1 MVGEIRVGRVAEAA
15 VVLGRVPPGHVA
27 HGGEQAHATRVGAP
41 AAVGGHVRVGEVVG
55 DDAPRKGARAPR
67 TRCRVVLGDPLQR
80 ILAAARDADSIVIAT
95 AGRTGLSHLLIGS
108 VAEKVVRH
116 APVPVLTIRPP
127 AKRRTSTGP
136 ARAARR
142 R

>member
-1 MVGEIRVGRVAEAA
+1 
-15 VVLGRVPPGHVA
+15 
-27 HGGEQAHATRVGAP
+27 
-41 AAVGGHVRVGEVVG
+41 
-55 DDAPRKGARAPR
+55 
-67 TRCRVVLGDPLQR
+67 VVLGDPLQR

-108 VAEKVVRH
+108 VEKVVRH
-116 APVPVLTIRPP
+116 ASVPVLTIRPP
-127 AKRRTSTGP
+127 AKRRTRTGP